1 MRKMEL
7 VIMAG
12 LMAVSLSACSA
23 NKAVKPEETTGKNT
37 QQTETQTETQP
48 ETQTQSETTAKD
60 ESKSDNGDSKNEND
74 DISLSDI
81 EDAIVQAIG
90 EENYLCDVEKDKTML
105 FARLE
110 LDESKI
116 VDYIAKENSISSV
129 NMDQLMI
136 FKVADGYAD
145 TVVDEI
151 NSDFEQTVSYVRQ
164 YPFSV
169 AKVLNAR
176 LYKSGNYVIF
186 VLAGASY
193 DGEDSEAEE
202 KLANEEYDKIDK
214 AIEGVF
220 GTLPENLLVVTEE

>member
-23 NKAVKPEETTGKNT
+23 NKAVKPEETTGKNS
-37 QQTETQTETQP
+37 QQTETQTETQS
-48 ETQTQSETTAKD
+48 EKQTQSETTAKD
-60 ESKSDNGDSKNEND
+60 ESKGDNGDSKNEND

-164 YPFSV
+164 YPFDV

-202 KLANEEYDKIDK
+202 KLAKEEYDKIDK

>member
-23 NKAVKPEETTGKNT
+23 NKTVKPEETTGKNT

-48 ETQTQSETTAKD
+48 ETTAKD
-60 ESKSDNGDSKNEND
+60 ESKGDNGDSKNEND

-151 NSDFEQTVSYVRQ
+151 NSDFEQTVGYVRM
-164 YPFSV
+164 YLFGV

-202 KLANEEYDKIDK
+202 KLAKEEYAKIDK

>member
-23 NKAVKPEETTGKNT
+23 NKTVKPEETTGKNT

-48 ETQTQSETTAKD
+48 ETTAKD
-60 ESKSDNGDSKNEND
+60 ESKGDNGDSKNEND

-90 EENYLCDVEKDKTML
+90 EENYLCDVKKDKTML

-151 NSDFEQTVSYVRQ
+151 NSDFEQTVGYVRM
-164 YPFSV
+164 YPFGV

-202 KLANEEYDKIDK
+202 KLAKEEYAKIDK
-214 AIEGVF
+214 VIEGVF